1 MYWKIKDPFIKEYN
15 YGCSLKLKD
24 ELTSVAK
31 DRLKKSITAM
41 ESMIEGISLG

>member
-15 YGCSLKLKD
+15 YGMSLKIKK

-31 DRLKKSITAM
+31 KRLKDTIVAM
-41 ESMIEGISLG
+41 ESMIESISLG